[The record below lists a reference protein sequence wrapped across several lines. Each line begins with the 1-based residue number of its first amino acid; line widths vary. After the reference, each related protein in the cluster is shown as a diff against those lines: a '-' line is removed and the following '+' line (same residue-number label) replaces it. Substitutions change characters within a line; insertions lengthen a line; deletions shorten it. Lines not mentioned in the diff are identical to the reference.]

1 MITAFST
8 SLMLAI
14 AFFWPTSP
22 LLADPGNS
30 LTVSAAWA
38 RPTVPSQNVAAAY
51 MRMQSKQGAKVIKIE
66 SDVSDV
72 VEIHSM
78 TMQND
83 IMRMRKIEVLE
94 LPAGRAVELTP
105 GGIHLMLSGLKKPLN
120 AGDVIVLSI
129 TVQNTDGTRATT
141 KTSVAVGLN
150 RPNAHSGH

>member
-1 MITAFST
+1 
-8 SLMLAI
+8 
-14 AFFWPTSP
+14 
-22 LLADPGNS
+22 
-30 LTVSAAWA
+30 
-38 RPTVPSQNVAAAY
+38 
-51 MRMQSKQGAKVIKIE
+51 
-66 SDVSDV
+66 
-72 VEIHSM
+72 
-78 TMQND
+78 
-83 IMRMRKIEVLE
+83 MRMRKIEVLE